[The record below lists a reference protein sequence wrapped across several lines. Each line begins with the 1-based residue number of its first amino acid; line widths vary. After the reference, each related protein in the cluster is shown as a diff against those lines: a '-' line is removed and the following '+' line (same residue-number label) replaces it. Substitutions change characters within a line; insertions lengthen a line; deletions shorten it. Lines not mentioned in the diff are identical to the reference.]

1 MLCSTKVNGGNFFR
15 GDVEALDQFFP
26 DDIPEGFRN
35 FPLRPDIHGGQR
47 LPVVLFALV
56 EFEDE
61 TDPEYREQEV
71 RPYVFS
77 AVLPGDPDAIW
88 DATEASDYC
97 GWAPE

>member
-1 MLCSTKVNGGNFFR
+1 MKNSTR
-15 GDVEALDQFFP
+15 ILQIEAAAPGLWARFKEGP
-26 DDIPEGFRN
+26 D
-35 FPLRPDIHGGQR
+35 GGQR

-88 DATEASDYC
+88 DATEAPDYC